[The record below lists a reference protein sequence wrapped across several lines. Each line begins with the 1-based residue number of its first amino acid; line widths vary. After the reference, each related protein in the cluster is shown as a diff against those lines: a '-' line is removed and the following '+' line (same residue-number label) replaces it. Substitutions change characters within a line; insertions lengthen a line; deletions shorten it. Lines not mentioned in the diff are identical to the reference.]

1 MRNPIKY
8 LSFIL
13 VSCILSCSS
22 SFIVKTDKTTINLE
36 PLSKNTIKVGIDTGK
51 YISYFSR
58 NDLVELF
65 EKDQE
70 KWFDQRIESYVE
82 DLRSLNSDTIFKN
95 DETVLTL
102 EMAEYGLKF
111 YDLLLAGKARIIN
124 KETQERLG
132 QIECKLTRD
141 KLGGEN
147 AYFYTQDGIK
157 FYEIVLAFG
166 E

>member
-13 VSCILSCSS
+13 VVSILSCSS
-22 SFIVKTDKTTINLE
+22 SFIVKADKTTINLE
-36 PLSKNTIKVGIDTGK
+36 PLSKNTIKVGVDTGK

-58 NDLVELF
+58 NDLVDLF

-70 KWFDQRIESYVE
+70 KWFDPRIESYVE
-82 DLRSLNSDTIFKN
+82 DLRSLNSDTIFKK
-95 DETVLTL
+95 DKTVLTL
-102 EMAEYGLKF
+102 QMAEYELKF
-111 YDLLLAGKARIIN
+111 YDLLLDGKARIVN
-124 KETQERLG
+124 KKTQERLG
-132 QIECKLTRD
+132 QIECKFTRD

-147 AYFYTQDGIK
+147 AYFYTQDGK
-157 FYEIVLAFG
+157 EFYEIVIAFG